1 MEKNLEETILT
12 DFRENHVK
20 MIIWEKEEYGD
31 MVATIIFTAGTETG
45 FETFS
50 LIRERL
56 RQRGVRREEEAH
68 QRHQG
73 ENQSEEDRPG
83 LTGWCKSKAAGGSC
97 KSLATLGT
105 PVSLGGGW
113 TT

>member
-45 FETFS
+45 FETP
-50 LIRERL
+50 ITERL
-56 RQRGVRREEEAH
+56 QPRGVRRG
-68 QRHQG
+68 R
-73 ENQSEEDRPG
+73 
-83 LTGWCKSKAAGGSC
+83 GGS
-97 KSLATLGT
+97 SVT
-105 PVSLGGGW
+105 PGREPVR
-113 TT
+113 